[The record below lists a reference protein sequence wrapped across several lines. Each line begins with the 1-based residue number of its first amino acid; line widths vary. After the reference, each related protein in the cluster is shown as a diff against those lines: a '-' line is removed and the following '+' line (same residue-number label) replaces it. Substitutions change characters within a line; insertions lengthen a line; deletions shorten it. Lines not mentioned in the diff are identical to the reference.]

1 MKIETK
7 ILTEVLIEEIEEI
20 ARHFPM
26 KSAACIEG
34 LKVVQKYHRWV
45 SDQALKELAEVL
57 EMSPDAI
64 DSVATYYNLIFRRPV
79 GRHVILV
86 CNSVSCYIMGYEE
99 IIASLKNILGIE
111 YGETTP
117 DDRFTLLSVACLG
130 DCDHAPVLMI
140 GDDLHRN
147 LTAEKVGEILE
158 KYRKVLGPRY

>member
-7 ILTEVLIEEIEEI
+7 ILTEELIEEIEEI

-34 LKVVQKYHRWV
+34 LKVVQKHHRWV
-45 SDQALKELAEVL
+45 SDKALKELAVVL

-99 IIASLKNILGIE
+99 IITTLKNTLGIE

-117 DDRFTLLSVACLG
+117 DDRFTLLSVPCLG
-130 DCDHAPVLMI
+130 DCDHAPVMMI

-147 LTAEKVGEILE
+147 LTTEKVKEILGMYE
-158 KYRKVLGPRY
+158 

>member
-1 MKIETK
+1 MNDETK
-7 ILTEVLIEEIEEI
+7 ILTQEQIEEIEEI

-34 LKVVQKYHRWV
+34 LKVVQKHHRWV
-45 SDQALKELAEVL
+45 SDEALKELAVVL

-99 IIASLKNILGIE
+99 IITTLKTTLGIE

-117 DDRFTLLSVACLG
+117 DDRFTLLSVPCLG
-130 DCDHAPVLMI
+130 DCDHAPVMMI

-147 LTAEKVGEILE
+147 LTTEKVKEILK
-158 KYRKVLGPRY
+158 KYE